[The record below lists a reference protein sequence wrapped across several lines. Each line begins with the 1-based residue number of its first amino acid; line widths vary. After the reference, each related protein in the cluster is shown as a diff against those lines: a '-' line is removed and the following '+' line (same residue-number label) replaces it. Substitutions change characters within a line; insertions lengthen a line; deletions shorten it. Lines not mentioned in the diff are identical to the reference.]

1 MALISVDGI
10 YKDGRVELAE
20 RPEGVE
26 GPARVIV
33 TFLPANKPETGLPDE
48 QAPSDLD
55 QAGKLPPRKGGI
67 WRGKVWIADDFDTLP
82 DDIAEAFGMGPG

>member
-20 RPEGVE
+20 LPEGVE

-33 TFLPANKPETGLPDE
+33 TFLPANKPEVHGP
-48 QAPSDLD
+48 
-55 QAGKLPPRKGGI
+55 LPPREGGQWKGKI
-67 WRGKVWIADDFDTLP
+67 WIADDFDTLP
-82 DDIAEAFGMGPG
+82 DDIAEAFGTGPG

>member
-33 TFLPANKPETGLPDE
+33 TFLPTNKPKVPG
-48 QAPSDLD
+48 Q
-55 QAGKLPPRKGGI
+55 LPPREGGQLKGKI
-67 WRGKVWIADDFDTLP
+67 WIADDFDELP
-82 DDIAEAFGMGPG
+82 KEIAEAFGIEEP